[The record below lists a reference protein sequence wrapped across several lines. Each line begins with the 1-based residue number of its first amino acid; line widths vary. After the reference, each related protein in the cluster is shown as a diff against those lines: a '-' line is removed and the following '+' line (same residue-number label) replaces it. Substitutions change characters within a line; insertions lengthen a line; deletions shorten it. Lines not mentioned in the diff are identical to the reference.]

1 MKLKDKAVLITGA
14 GSGLGR
20 EMALVFAREG
30 AKIGVNDV
38 RPEAAHNVVT
48 EVERAGGRAVR
59 LVADVT
65 DSAAVRNI
73 FAEFVAAFGTID
85 VLINNAGIGRVRPG
99 SEATPTVDKTDADW
113 HRMIA
118 THLDAT
124 FYCTREAL
132 KVMTPKQ
139 SGRII
144 NLGSIVG
151 LTGIELAA
159 DYGAAKGGIISLH
172 QVRYARSRPSRH
184 PGQLHRARF
193 YRNADDRAADAR
205 AAEFGDSANADRT
218 FRRAARHRGRG
229 AVPRQRRLVVHGRAG
244 DQPQRRLRYLNNLI

>member
-20 EMALVFAREG
+20 EMALMFAREG
-30 AKIGVNDV
+30 AHIGVNDV
-38 RPEAAHNVVT
+38 RPESAANVTT
-48 EVERAGGRAVR
+48 EIERAGGRALR
-59 LVADVT
+59 LVADVS
-65 DSAAVRNI
+65 DSGAVRKML
-73 FAEFVAAFGTID
+73 AQFVAALGTID

-99 SEATPTVDKTDADW
+99 SEATPTVEKTDEDW
-113 HRMIA
+113 HLMIA

-132 KVMTPKQ
+132 KVMIEKK

-159 DYGAAKGGIISLH
+159 DYGAAKGGIISFTRCVAREV
-172 QVRYARSRPSRH
+172 VRHGILVNCIAPGFIETPMTAPLSPELRRAVIARTPI
-184 PGQLHRARF
+184 GRF
-193 YRNADDRAADAR
+193 GEPRDIAA
-205 AAEFGDSANADRT
+205 AALFLACEDSAFMVGQVISPN
-218 FRRAARHRGRG
+218 GG
-229 AVPRQRRLVVHGRAG
+229 YV
-244 DQPQRRLRYLNNLI
+244 I